1 MTGKSRVLA
10 IYAIAGLLLIA
21 CRRDGAEK
29 TPDVRNVEA
38 KLELIRFDQACDP
51 GSAEGPGIQLLR
63 LCRGHEAFCELY
75 FNTILGLQ
83 LPEDSAGVEAA
94 VALDHFFNQE
104 ERKKTMAKVLSQLP
118 DERELQDGF
127 RRSLQYFKHYFPQ
140 EQEPAFYLAFCD
152 FSYGNFIFSR
162 ESGGDGLGVGV
173 EFFAGDAIDYRSI
186 DPENPAFS
194 DYLTRSFNKD
204 HLVGKT
210 WDAWLEDRIPVP
222 ATSRL
227 IDFML
232 QRGKKLYILT
242 KLLPDVADT
251 ALFDLPE
258 AQLKWCRSNKVDIWS
273 FFLNGKLLYSSE
285 LLKFNKYINP
295 SPNSPGMP
303 AEAPGRTGSYIG
315 YEMVRSYMERNP
327 EKQLSDLL
335 EASDSQTFLQEARFK
350 PRNE

>member
-1 MTGKSRVLA
+1 MIGKSRVLV
-10 IYAIAGLLLIA
+10 IWAIAWLHLMA
-21 CRRDGAEK
+21 CRRDGAERP
-29 TPDVRNVEA
+29 PDVRNVES

-51 GSAEGPGIQLLR
+51 GSSEGPGVRLLR
-63 LCRGHEAFCELY
+63 LCRDHKEFCDLY
-75 FNTILGLQ
+75 FNTILGLP
-83 LPEDSAGVEAA
+83 LPEDSTGAEAS
-94 VALDHFFNQE
+94 VALDRFFNQE
-104 ERKKTMAKVLSQLP
+104 ERKKAIGKVLAQLP
-118 DERELQDGF
+118 GDRILNEGF
-127 RRSLQYFKHYFPQ
+127 GKSLQYFKHYFPH
-140 EQEPAFYLAFCD
+140 EREPAFYLAFCD
-152 FSYGNFIFSR
+152 FSYANFIFSR
-162 ESGGDGLGVGV
+162 EAGGDGLGIGV
-173 EFFAGDAIDYRSI
+173 EFFAGDAISYRSI

-194 DYLTRSFNKD
+194 DYLIRSFNKD
-204 HLVGKT
+204 HILPKT

-242 KLLPDVADT
+242 KLLPEVADT

-258 AQLKWCRSNKVDIWS
+258 AQLAWCRSNKVDIWS

-295 SPNSPGMP
+295 SPTSPGMP

-315 YEMVRSYMERNP
+315 YEIVRSYMERNP
-327 EKQLSDLL
+327 DKKLSDLL
-335 EASDSQTFLQEARFK
+335 EETESQTFLQEARFK